1 MSPLKTELSL
11 RLALGQEFFQIGSVK
26 IDLRNGITN
35 GKIPEEIRADVE
47 NIMKRARKERT
58 IPVESQRKTRQR
70 LNEQRKRTRFAKS
83 RLRKN

>member
-11 RLALGQEFFQIGSVK
+11 RLSLGQKRFRIGDLS
-26 IDLRNGITN
+26 IDLFYGTTS

-58 IPVESQRKTRQR
+58 IGVESQRKTRQR
-70 LNEQRKRTRFAKS
+70 LNEQRKRNRRS
-83 RLRKN
+83 RVNLKR

>member
-11 RLALGQEFFQIGSVK
+11 RLSLGQKRFKIGDLS
-26 IDLRNGITN
+26 IDLFYGTTL

-58 IPVESQRKTRQR
+58 IGVESQRKTRQR
-70 LNEQRKRTRFAKS
+70 LNEQRKRNRRS
-83 RLRKN
+83 RVNLKR